1 MAVGR
6 LQGKAALITGGA
18 SGLGRAMA
26 IAFAA
31 EGARVAIADIE
42 PAGAETVAREIGD
55 AALAFEHDVRDE
67 ASWERTLAAAVERL
81 GGLHILVNNA
91 GVGILNNVERT
102 TLEEWHLV
110 HSVNLDG
117 VFLGCKHGIR
127 HIAAAGGGAIL
138 NMSSVAGLIG
148 AHNMAAYCSSKGAV
162 RLLTKSVALHCA
174 RRKNG
179 VRCNSIHPA
188 YAATPMVDRM
198 VAGSRDPGAKR
209 RALAEAIPLG
219 RLGEPDEVAAMAVYL
234 ASDEARLVTG
244 AEFVIDGGLSAG

>member
-6 LQGKAALITGGA
+6 LQGKAALVTGGA
-18 SGLGRAMA
+18 SGLGRAIA

-31 EGARVAIADIE
+31 EGARVAIADINYE
-42 PAGAETVAREIGD
+42 GTETVAREIGD
-55 AALAFEHDVRDE
+55 AALAVELDVREE
-67 ASWERTLAAAVERL
+67 ASWERALAAAVERL

-91 GVGILNNVERT
+91 GIGILNNVERT
-102 TLEEWHLV
+102 TLEEWRLV

-179 VRCNSIHPA
+179 VRCNSIHPV

-198 VAGSRDPGAKR
+198 VASSRDPEAMR

-219 RLGEPDEVAAMAVYL
+219 RLGEPEEVAAMAVYL
-234 ASDEARLVTG
+234 ASDESRLVTG

>member
-1 MAVGR
+1 MTGGR
-6 LQGKAALITGGA
+6 LAGKTALITGGA
-18 SGLGRAMA
+18 SGLGRAIA

-31 EGARVAIADIE
+31 EGARVAIADVNR
-42 PAGAETVAREIGD
+42 AGGEAVAREIGA
-55 AALAFEHDVRDE
+55 AALALEHDVRDE
-67 ASWERTLAAAVERL
+67 ASWERTLAGAVERL

-91 GVGILNNVERT
+91 GLGILNDIERT
-102 TLEEWHLV
+102 TLEEWRLV

-148 AHNMAAYCSSKGAV
+148 APNMAAYCSSKGGV
-162 RLLTKSVALHCA
+162 RLLTKSVALYCA

-188 YAATPMVDRM
+188 YAATPMVDSI
-198 VAGSRDPGAKR
+198 VAGSRDPQAKR

-219 RLGEPDEVAAMAVYL
+219 RLGEPEEVAAMAVYL
-234 ASDEARLVTG
+234 ASDESRMVTG
-244 AEFVIDGGLSAG
+244 AEFVIDGGLTAG